1 MDPKLFTYPS
11 KRGVEESPEGGWP
24 GVPLKCSIQFQD
36 GPDKYVSK
44 NEDQSP
50 HFNSNSESTEDRL
63 KSGEF
68 RAICKDDDDPTICKD
83 YPDPEGVPP
92 QYDEDHPGASP
103 DGCSCDKKDH
113 EKLQEEYGWVP
124 KVHSSNNL
132 CGTIL
137 RQWEWFF
144 PSICSPPHYV
154 VEDARSM
161 ESDTDESFIMGRRQD
176 VGSISTSWHLLH
188 IRNKFLIEISNF
200 PAGW

>member
-68 RAICKDDDDPTICKD
+68 RAICRGSTTTTTSRRNGGSGSVVEIRR
-83 YPDPEGVPP
+83 
-92 QYDEDHPGASP
+92 S
-103 DGCSCDKKDH
+103 
-113 EKLQEEYGWVP
+113 
-124 KVHSSNNL
+124 
-132 CGTIL
+132 
-137 RQWEWFF
+137 WFF
-144 PSICSPPHYV
+144 
-154 VEDARSM
+154 
-161 ESDTDESFIMGRRQD
+161 
-176 VGSISTSWHLLH
+176 
-188 IRNKFLIEISNF
+188 
-200 PAGW
+200 